1 MEEEKLLPK
10 PQVDLPLP
18 EKQIPA
24 KSASQGQALGSR
36 LHLPKYLF
44 LATIFVVLLL
54 IIGAAFLGGKYYLN
68 QQKLKAINN
77 FESCAAAGNPI
88 QESYPATCRTS
99 DGRSFTQVLSEEEQ
113 KNLLPPDPTADWK
126 TFNSADFGIEFKY
139 PKTYEIISNTNKSIV
154 LGFKDTTGN
163 GPFPYLMIGKQKT
176 INYSTLKTCS
186 ADTQNEPCLNGAS
199 SGNQDKELLEQDLS
213 GKKAISFFATEG
225 LNSDFHFIQTLEDPS
240 IEFKMNVAGGGL
252 EATFDQILSTLK
264 FKDPQLSCAPRP
276 ACFDSKPR
284 CLIAETEDMCPP
296 SPMPSF

>member
-44 LATIFVVLLL
+44 FATVFIVLLL

-99 DGRSFTQVLSEEEQ
+99 DGRSFTQILSREEQ
-113 KNLLPPDPTADWK
+113 RNLNPDPTADWK
-126 TFNSADFGIEFKY
+126 TFNSTDFGIEFKY
-139 PKTYEIISNTNKSIV
+139 PDPYEIISNTSKTIV
-154 LGFKDTTGN
+154 LGFKDTTGA
-163 GPFPYLMIGKQKT
+163 GPFPYLTISKQKT
-176 INYSTLKTCS
+176 INYSILKTCS
-186 ADTQNEPCLNGAS
+186 PDQTTNTPCLAS
-199 SGNQDKELLEQDLS
+199 IGSGYQDEEIINSKLDEVESVSFITSEGPETLYYIVQTVEEPSLEL
-213 GKKAISFFATEG
+213 
-225 LNSDFHFIQTLEDPS
+225 
-240 IEFKMNVAGGGL
+240 KMNVAGGGL
-252 EATFDQILSTLK
+252 GNTFEQILSTFK